1 MARLSR
7 VFTNLLKPDVLGFFF
22 HTRSLSQWMVAALRK
37 QGMVIIDTAHNEGIF
52 VEYRGCKFR
61 LDPIS
66 CQPIF
71 DVYREYRFDR
81 IRPDDVVLDIGAQI
95 GAFAIPA
102 AKIARRVY
110 AVEPLFHC
118 ELLESLRLNRAAKV
132 YPLLYGVRHDGEGC
146 NTEVVDYWGLRR
158 FCRVLSFPDI
168 LREIQGS
175 HVAPFESRNI
185 DVLKIDCEGCEWYIN
200 PEDLKGI
207 RVIEAELHT
216 FGLGIKGRR
225 KMKQWISWLE
235 ENGYNYELEH
245 IDSTRSMLH
254 AEKRE

>member
-22 HTRSLSQWMVAALRK
+22 HTRSLSQWMVAALRN

-102 AKIARRVY
+102 AKIAKRVY
-110 AVEPLFHC
+110 AVEPIFHC
-118 ELLESLRLNRAAKV
+118 ELLESIRLNQAENIYARWEGLGESDGWLRL
-132 YPLLYGVRHDGEGC
+132 E
-146 NTEVVDYWGLRR
+146 YWGKSSQCVTRTLPEMLDMSTG
-158 FCRVLSFPDI
+158 VT
-168 LREIQGS
+168 
-175 HVAPFESRNI
+175 
-185 DVLKIDCEGCEWYIN
+185 VLKVDCEGCEWYIN

-225 KMKQWISWLE
+225 KMKQWSSWLE
-235 ENGYNYELEH
+235 DNGYNYELEH

>member
-1 MARLSR
+1 MSKVVR
-7 VFTNLLKPDVLGFFF
+7 NLLKPDVLVLFLRARCF
-22 HTRSLSQWMVAALRK
+22 SQWIVEALRK
-37 QGMVIIDTAHNEGIF
+37 EGLVIIDTAHNEGIF

-71 DVYREYRFDR
+71 DAYREYRFDR

-110 AVEPLFHC
+110 AVEPIFHC
-118 ELLESLRLNRAAKV
+118 ELLESIRLNQVENIYARWEGLGESNGWLRLEYLGASSRCV
-132 YPLLYGVRHDGEGC
+132 TRTLPEMLDMSTGV
-146 NTEVVDYWGLRR
+146 T
-158 FCRVLSFPDI
+158 
-168 LREIQGS
+168 
-175 HVAPFESRNI
+175 
-185 DVLKIDCEGCEWYIN
+185 VLKIDCEGCEWYIN

-216 FGLGIKGRR
+216 IWLGIKARR
-225 KMKQWISWLE
+225 KMKEWVSWLE
-235 ENGYNYELEH
+235 DNNYNYELEH

>member
-1 MARLSR
+1 
-7 VFTNLLKPDVLGFFF
+7 
-22 HTRSLSQWMVAALRK
+22 MVAALRK

-71 DVYREYRFDR
+71 DVYRDYRFDR

-110 AVEPLFHC
+110 AVEPLFHY
-118 ELLESLRLNRAAKV
+118 ELLESIRLNRAKNV
-132 YPLLYGVRHDGEGC
+132 YPLWYGLGKERSVLRLG
-146 NTEVVDYWGLRR
+146 YWGMANYCSVYPFPEILEDLRWWR
-158 FCRVLSFPDI
+158 LTAR
-168 LREIQGS
+168 RG
-175 HVAPFESRNI
+175 I
-185 DVLKIDCEGCEWYIN
+185 DVLKLDCEGCEWYIN

-235 ENGYNYELEH
+235 DNGYNYELEH